1 MTMRIPR
8 YWTKASYTGTNDRGK
23 SLTCDAWGWSLA
35 DPAQAQEEAASRA
48 RRIFDRL
55 INGARPDKYAYS
67 DRPPREEI
75 VNTVRQGDKDIAI
88 VTRNRYGA
96 LVLNAASVLFVDID
110 YPRIKSQGLW
120 DALALVF
127 SRRRREQR
135 KAAARELTLTSV
147 RQWSQQHADHA
158 FRLYRTC
165 AGLRLLFVDRLY
177 EALSDETRRI
187 LAELGSDPLYCTL
200 TRTQECFRARL
211 TPKPWRC
218 GSVNPPNQYPWADSR
233 AEQSYRDWERRYEK
247 AAGKYRVCDLVETC
261 GTAAHHDEIDTVLAL
276 HDEVTCDPAN
286 QELA

>member
-8 YWTKASYTGTNDRGK
+8 YWTRASYTGTGDRGRP
-23 SLTCDAWGWSLA
+23 LTCHAWGWSFEN
-35 DPAQAQEEAASRA
+35 PAQAQEDAASRA

-96 LVLNAASVLFVDID
+96 LVLNAASVLFVDVD
-110 YPRIKSQGLW
+110 YPRIKPQGLW
-120 DALALVF
+120 DALALLF
-127 SRRRREQR
+127 SHSRREQR
-135 KAAARELTLTSV
+135 KGAARELTLASV
-147 RQWSQQHADHA
+147 RRWSQDHTDHA

-177 EALSDETRRI
+177 EPKSEDTRRI

-200 TRTQECFRARL
+200 TLKQECFRARL

-218 GSVNPPNQYPWADSR
+218 GSKNPPNQYPWPNSR
-233 AEQSYRDWERRYEK
+233 TEQSYRHWERRYEK
-247 AAGKYRVCDLVETC
+247 AAEKYRVCDLVETC
-261 GTAAHHDEIDTVLAL
+261 GTPAYNNEIATVLAL
-276 HDEVTCDPAN
+276 HDEVACDHADR
-286 QELA
+286 QLA